1 MIEITYYFS
10 DVNLKGGS
18 PMELKQLE
26 YFMTLCQELHFT
38 RAAEKL
44 GIAQPSL
51 SQQIRLLEH
60 EIGTPLFDRV
70 GKKTVMTEAGK
81 TLLHHG
87 YNVFHELS
95 QARAAISELQGL
107 KRGTLKIGALLTVV
121 NYLLPPT
128 VIGFH
133 RSYPNVELSIL
144 GMRTGDIYNGLLQNE
159 LDLGIVLLPM
169 EHDDLETIPLY
180 KENLALA
187 APVDHPVA
195 KKPFVTLDILKEVPS
210 ILLPSTYFMRQLINE
225 KCRMFEFAPQPVM
238 EMTTMESIIN
248 MVSKEVGVTILPK
261 AYLDYIDN
269 KLIRTIPIQNPVL
282 TTQIGVVYRKN
293 KYLCAASRVFME
305 QLITTVKSEHFD

>member
-1 MIEITYYFS
+1 
-10 DVNLKGGS
+10 
-18 PMELKQLE
+18 MELKQLE
-26 YFMTLCQELHFT
+26 YFMALCRELNFT

-60 EIGTPLFDRV
+60 EIGMPLFDRI
-70 GKKTVMTEAGK
+70 GKRTVITEAGK
-81 TLLHHG
+81 TLLHHS

-133 RSYPNVELSIL
+133 NNYPNVELSVL
-144 GMRTGDIYNGLLQNE
+144 GMRTGDIFEAILQNE
-159 LDLGIVLLPM
+159 LDLGIVFLPM
-169 EHDDLETIPLY
+169 EHDDLETIPLF

-187 APVDHPVA
+187 APIDHPISQQ
-195 KKPFVTLDILKEVPS
+195 PFVTLECLKETTSV
-210 ILLPSTYFMRQLINE
+210 LLPDTYFLRQLINE
-225 KCRMFEFAPQPVM
+225 QCRALDCIPKQVI

-248 MVSKEVGVTILPK
+248 MVSQGVGVTILPK
-261 AYLDYIDN
+261 GYLDYIAN
-269 KLIRTIPIQNPVL
+269 PHIRTIPIQEPAL
-282 TTQIGVVYRKN
+282 TTEIGLVYRKN

-305 QLITTVKSEHFD
+305 QLLATIKNEHLI

>member
-1 MIEITYYFS
+1 
-10 DVNLKGGS
+10 
-18 PMELKQLE
+18 MELRQLE
-26 YFMTLCQELHFT
+26 YFMAVCHELHFT

-60 EIGTPLFDRV
+60 EIGTPLFDRI
-70 GKKTVMTEAGK
+70 GKKTVITEAGK
-81 TLLHHG
+81 TLLHHS

-95 QARAAISELQGL
+95 QARAAISEIQGL
-107 KRGTLKIGALLTVV
+107 KRGSLKIGALLTVV

-133 RSYPNVELSIL
+133 RSYPNVELSVL
-144 GMRTGDIYNGLLQNE
+144 GLRTGDIYNGLLQNE
-159 LDLGIVLLPM
+159 LDLGIVYLPM

-187 APVDHPVA
+187 LPADHPLTQES
-195 KKPFVTLDILKEVPS
+195 FVTLDILKETPS
-210 ILLPSTYFMRQLINE
+210 VLLPSTYFLRQLINE
-225 KCRMFEFAPQPVM
+225 QCRALAFAPQPIM

-248 MVSKEVGVTILPK
+248 MVAQGLGVTILPK
-261 AYLDYIDN
+261 GYLDYISHPH
-269 KLIRTIPIQNPVL
+269 IRTIPIQNPVP

-305 QLITTVKSEHFD
+305 QLITTIKSKSLD

>member
-1 MIEITYYFS
+1 
-10 DVNLKGGS
+10 
-18 PMELKQLE
+18 MELKQLE
-26 YFMTLCQELHFT
+26 YFMAVCRELHFT

-70 GKKTVMTEAGK
+70 GKKTIMTEAGR
-81 TLLHHG
+81 TLLHHS

-133 RSYPNVELSIL
+133 RSYPNVELSVL
-144 GMRTGDIYNGLLQNE
+144 GLRTGDIYDGLLQNE
-159 LDLGIVLLPM
+159 LDLGIALLPM
-169 EHDDLETIPLY
+169 EHDDLESIPLY

-187 APVDHPVA
+187 APADHPVA
-195 KKPFVTLDILKEVPS
+195 ELPFVSLDVLKETPS
-210 ILLPSTYFMRQLINE
+210 VLLPGTYSMRRLIDE
-225 KCRMFEFAPQPVM
+225 HCRAFDFAPRPVM
-238 EMTTMESIIN
+238 EMTTMESIVN
-248 MVSKEVGVTILPK
+248 MVVKGVGVTVLPK
-261 AYLDYIDN
+261 AYLDYIAN
-269 KLIRTIPIQNPVL
+269 PNIRTVPIQNPTI
-282 TTQIGVVYRKN
+282 TTQIGLVYRKN

-305 QLITTVKSEHFD
+305 QLIATIKSGSYK

>member
-1 MIEITYYFS
+1 
-10 DVNLKGGS
+10 
-18 PMELKQLE
+18 MELRQLE
-26 YFMTLCQELHFT
+26 YFMALCKELNFT

-60 EIGTPLFDRV
+60 EIGMPLFDRI
-70 GKKTVMTEAGK
+70 GKRTVITEAGK
-81 TLLHHG
+81 TLLHHS

-133 RSYPNVELSIL
+133 SSYPNVELSVL
-144 GMRTGDIYNGLLQNE
+144 GMRTGDIFEAILQNE
-159 LDLGIVLLPM
+159 LDLGIVFLPM

-187 APVDHPVA
+187 APINHPIA
-195 KKPFVTLDILKEVPS
+195 QQPFVTLDILQETTSV
-210 ILLPSTYFMRQLINE
+210 LLPDTYFLRQLINE
-225 KCRMFEFAPQPVM
+225 QCRSLDCTPKQVI

-248 MVSKEVGVTILPK
+248 MVSQGVGVTILPK
-261 AYLDYIDN
+261 GYLEYIN
-269 KLIRTIPIQNPVL
+269 NPHIRTIPLQDPML
-282 TTQIGVVYRKN
+282 TTEVGLVYRKN

-305 QLITTVKSEHFD
+305 QLLATVNNGKYNEN